1 MLPDEP
7 QRPAPDTEQ
16 PPQVPAGSVLPPTP
30 PIPTF
35 RTPPA
40 ERTSILRGPATGIL
54 IAVVFVAGI
63 AVGRFGPALDGESG
77 SSPNGAAGPAGEE
90 VDGVAL
96 FEEAWDL
103 LHEQYVAKDELDD
116 RELAYAAIDGLA
128 EAVGDTGHTTFLTPE
143 DRESRNDSLSG
154 SYVGI
159 GVQVDE
165 TEDGGALIV
174 GVFRDS
180 PAEKAGLTTGDEI
193 IAVDDEPMTGE
204 TLEAV
209 IERIRGE
216 AGTSV
221 DVTVRRGADGPER
234 TVSIVRAEVEI
245 DAVSWTMVP
254 GTTTGM
260 LRIEQF
266 SNGVADDAKAA
277 LEELRADGADRL
289 ILDLRGNPGGYVGE
303 AVGVASQFLESGTV
317 YVERNAQGEEK
328 DTPVSGEG
336 AWTDLPLVVLVDQ
349 GSASSSE
356 IVAGS
361 LQDNERAEVIGTTT
375 FGTGTVLGEFG
386 LSDGS
391 ALRIGTV
398 EWLTPDGRRIWHEG
412 IEPDITVERP
422 LDVLP
427 TVPDD
432 IRDLEPS
439 AVDGAVDP
447 ELARA
452 LEVLAAE

>member
-1 MLPDEP
+1 MLPHDPE
-7 QRPAPDTEQ
+7 RPAPGEDATPRE
-16 PPQVPAGSVLPPTP
+16 PGHAVLPPTP

-35 RTPPA
+35 RAAPA
-40 ERTSILRGPATGIL
+40 ARESILRGPATGIL
-54 IAVVFVAGI
+54 IAIVFVAGI
-63 AVGRFGPALDGESG
+63 AIGRIAPASDGAPAST
-77 SSPNGAAGPAGEE
+77 PNGAAGPAGEE

-103 LHEQYVAKDELDD
+103 LHEQYVGKDELDD

-128 EAVGDTGHTTFLTPE
+128 DGVGDTGHTTFLTPE

-165 TEDGGALIV
+165 TDEGAVRIV
-174 GVFRDS
+174 GVFRGS
-180 PAEKAGLTTGDEI
+180 PAEKSGLTTGDEI
-193 IAVDDEPMTGE
+193 VAVDDEPMTGE
-204 TLEAV
+204 TLDDV

-245 DAVSWTMVP
+245 DAVSWTIVP

-266 SNGVADDAKAA
+266 SSGVADDTRAA
-277 LEELRADGADRL
+277 LEALREDGADRL
-289 ILDLRGNPGGYVGE
+289 VLDLRGNPGGYVGE

-328 DTPVSGEG
+328 ENPVSGDG

-356 IVAGS
+356 IVAGA
-361 LQDNERAEVIGTTT
+361 LQDHDRAEVIGTTT

-412 IEPDITVERP
+412 IEPDVTVERP

-432 IRDLEPS
+432 IRDLAPA
-439 AVDGAVDP
+439 AVDGAIDP
-447 ELARA
+447 ELEQA